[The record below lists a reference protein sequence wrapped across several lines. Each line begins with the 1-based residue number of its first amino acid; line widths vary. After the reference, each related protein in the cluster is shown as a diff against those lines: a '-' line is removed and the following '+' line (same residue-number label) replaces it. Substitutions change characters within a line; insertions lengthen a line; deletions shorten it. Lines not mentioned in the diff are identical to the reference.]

1 MTIVRCKAYKHLLL
15 ITQLCKVITLINTCI
30 KFINKN
36 YNLKILLIN

>member
-1 MTIVRCKAYKHLLL
+1 MTIVSYRTYKYLLL
-15 ITQLCKVITLINTCI
+15 ITHLCKVITSVNTCI